1 MPTAK
6 SPSMRD
12 SAGLPVPLEAAADAL
27 CRASAEAV
35 RQHERVVK
43 LNDRGAHFSEMQE
56 ATSLCELAHQHLRAR
71 GELYEASAAAGKGG
85 HDDAYWHVA
94 NALWHAARDY
104 GRRHAS
110 GDHVSSRPGKHSSD
124 KLGELTMEY
133 DLEASALLAMRN
145 AITAYR
151 KLRPDA

>member
-6 SPSMRD
+6 APSMRD

-56 ATSLCELAHQHLRAR
+56 ATALCELAHQHLRAR
-71 GELYEASAAAGKGG
+71 CELYEASAAAGKGH
-85 HDDAYWHVA
+85 HDDAFWHAA
-94 NALWHAARDY
+94 NALWQAARDY
-104 GRRHAS
+104 SRRHAA
-110 GDHVSSRPGKHSSD
+110 GDHASAKLAKHSPE
-124 KLGELTMEY
+124 KLGELAMDYE
-133 DLEASALLAMRN
+133 LEASAVLSLRN
-145 AITAYR
+145 AIAAYR